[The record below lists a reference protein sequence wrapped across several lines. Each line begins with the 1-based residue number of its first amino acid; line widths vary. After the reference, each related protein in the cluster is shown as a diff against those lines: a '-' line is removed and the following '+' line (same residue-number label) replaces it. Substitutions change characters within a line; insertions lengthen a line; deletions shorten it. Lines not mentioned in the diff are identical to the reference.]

1 MLRRLAELSDLPVP
15 AVFHAD
21 DTLLLMDYIE
31 SGGRLDDG
39 AQVHAAE
46 LLAALHEVRGEAFGF
61 ERDTRIGGLPQ
72 PNPKTARWL
81 DFFRDRRLLHMGREA
96 LRAKRLPDL
105 LMGRLETLAGR
116 LATWIVEPAYPAL
129 LHGDLWGGN
138 ILAYRGRVVSFVDPA
153 IYYGDPEIE
162 LAFGTLFGT
171 FGPPFFARYGELRP
185 IRGALAM
192 CLAARGQARSF
203 VLPAQSAAEAALVGG
218 AAILPAQSLLQVCAH
233 LNGQTTLASFT
244 GAPMAAAPDYPDL
257 ADVKGQAQ
265 AKRALEVAA
274 AGGHSLL
281 MTGPPGTG
289 KSMLAAR
296 FPGLLPPMGEEE
308 ALESAALHSLN
319 GGFRLEQWMQRPFQA
334 PHHTASAA
342 SLVGGGSN
350 PRPGEISLAH
360 HGVLFLDELPE
371 FERRVLEAL
380 REPLESGHIR
390 VARAAHRVDYP
401 AQFQL
406 VAAMN
411 PCPCG
416 HLGEARCRCTPDQVA
431 RYRSKLSGP
440 LLDRIDLHIEV
451 PALVE
456 DELQGRADGESSAT
470 VRARV
475 SAARAAQR
483 ARQGKPNNRLA
494 TKDIDKLCAPDEAG
508 AQLLKQAIARL
519 NLSAR
524 AYHRVLKVARTIA
537 DLAGAERV
545 TSAHVAEAI
554 HYRRGAGLTFSSGI
568 TPAHAALA
576 FTETSF

>member
-1 MLRRLAELSDLPVP
+1 MSLAVLKSRALAGMDAPEVTVEVHLGRGLPSFAIVGLADTEVKEARERVRAAIQNARFEFPASRITVNLAPADLPKESGRFDLPIALGILAASGQISGKHLAEHEFAGELSL
-15 AVFHAD
+15 
-21 DTLLLMDYIE
+21 T
-31 SGGRLDDG
+31 
-39 AQVHAAE
+39 
-46 LLAALHEVRGEAFGF
+46 
-61 ERDTRIGGLPQ
+61 
-72 PNPKTARWL
+72 
-81 DFFRDRRLLHMGREA
+81 
-96 LRAKRLPDL
+96 
-105 LMGRLETLAGR
+105 
-116 LATWIVEPAYPAL
+116 
-129 LHGDLWGGN
+129 
-138 ILAYRGRVVSFVDPA
+138 
-153 IYYGDPEIE
+153 
-162 LAFGTLFGT
+162 
-171 FGPPFFARYGELRP
+171 GELRP

-416 HLGEARCRCTPDQVA
+416 HLGEARCRCTPDQGA

-554 HYRRGAGLTFSSGI
+554 HYRRGAGTDF
-568 TPAHAALA
+568 
-576 FTETSF
+576 